1 MLIFHGKLGRG
12 KFSPEFPEGIHKKVW
27 KKGKRRVITVG
38 VLIRPSGCCQRV
50 VFQRLE
56 LMLVL
61 IALTFSAKALSDFIF
76 FSTC

>member
-38 VLIRPSGCCQRV
+38 VLIRPSG
-50 VFQRLE
+50 
-56 LMLVL
+56 
-61 IALTFSAKALSDFIF
+61 
-76 FSTC
+76 